1 MAEAQRTVVVDVPRE
16 KLWGVISD
24 YEKYPQF
31 ISEMRSVR
39 VLETKGNVQRVSFEI
54 EIQVLAFTRKVHY
67 TLEFTNTPP
76 EKVRWRLVESDL
88 VKGNDGGWTLEA
100 AGEGKTKATYQI
112 ELRLSALVPKAV
124 SNFLA
129 EQSLPKLLDQ
139 FKRRAE
145 SLR

>member
-1 MAEAQRTVVVDVPRE
+1 MAEAQRSVVVAVPPE
-16 KLWGVISD
+16 KLWSVISD

-31 ISEMRSVR
+31 IPEMRAVR

-54 EIQVLAFTRKVHY
+54 EIAVLAFKRRVHY

-76 EKVRWRLVESDL
+76 LRVRWRLIESDL
-88 VKGNDGGWTLEA
+88 IKGNDGGWTLEA
-100 AGEGKTKATYQI
+100 AGEGKTRATYQI
-112 ELRLSALVPKAV
+112 ELRLGPLVPKAV

-129 EQSLPKLLDQ
+129 EQSLPKLLEQ
-139 FKRRAE
+139 FKGRAE

>member
-1 MAEAQRTVVVDVPRE
+1 MPEAQRSVVVDVPRE
-16 KLWGVISD
+16 KLWAVISD

-31 ISEMRSVR
+31 IPEMRSVR
-39 VLETKGNVQRVSFEI
+39 VLETKGALQRVAFEI

-67 TLEFTNTPP
+67 TLEFTNAPP
-76 EKVRWRLVESDL
+76 ATVRWRLVESDL
-88 VKGNDGGWTLEA
+88 VKGNDGGWTLEP
-100 AGEGKTKATYQI
+100 AGDGKTKATYQI
-112 ELRLSALVPKAV
+112 ELRLGPLVPKAI

-145 SLR
+145 SLG

>member
-1 MAEAQRTVVVDVPRE
+1 MPEAQRSVVVNVPRE
-16 KLWGVISD
+16 KFWSVVAD

-31 ISEMRSVR
+31 IPEMRSVR
-39 VLETKGNVQRVSFEI
+39 ILEARGNIQKVAFEI
-54 EIQVLAFTRKVHY
+54 EIAVLAFSRRVHY

-112 ELRLSALVPKAV
+112 ELKLGALVPKAI

-129 EQSLPKLLDQ
+129 EQSLPKLLEQ
-139 FKRRAE
+139 FKGRAE
-145 SLR
+145 ALP